1 MLSARVRRFA
11 VATSLAC
18 SLGLGC
24 KPNEGPVEPVAE
36 PVSAAGVVVGDG
48 EVVRV
53 SHPAQMLPRDTQ
65 FVAWVAGAD
74 RLAEVFDRD
83 GLAAKFP
90 SEFEAA
96 RAEMV
101 GEIGVDLLDPGAY
114 AAAGIDS
121 KGRMGAALIST
132 RDGVVAFFF
141 TLADAGKFKA
151 RLREVAAH
159 HKEELAE
166 RQVGPSTVLSD
177 ARGQWRGGFVLRD
190 DLAMFVTQANPDE
203 GVRDYAEAVANIDPR
218 QSLAAS
224 VEYRKALGGLRDSD
238 AMAFFN
244 PALLVADELAQ
255 EDARDSVDNNWAE
268 TALTEAKAR
277 DASADEIAELERQRD
292 EMRVWDEQRVVRAAA
307 GRELVEKLVD
317 GIEGVG
323 VALSVK
329 RTGPVLDGQIVL
341 REGAFL
347 RQLIG
352 VVPEGMSLPKALNG
366 EPLLMWGGRVDV
378 DAALELVELLARSEG
393 ASIHDA
399 SIQAEKAMLGINPT
413 TDLQPLLTGEAM
425 LAVTLEAPVDYAH
438 LDELAKQIGFTLQLK
453 IKDPAKVE
461 ALLAKIDKSATLA
474 GFALSKKNGA
484 YEFSVP
490 RFRTM
495 RAVVAGDSL
504 LVTTDAGLAG
514 RLATGVEGSM
524 RRDTHPAGP
533 YHVLTLPNV
542 GGVWSTNL
550 GYIAGFFVTG
560 FASSSMAVFHDSAV
574 DGGPSWS
581 EVEKSRMSRAAKQKK
596 KALDAAESNVEK
608 AVAAF
613 TGAQTKMMADGVLAL
628 GTTAFVVQ
636 PNTRGFSLAG
646 GQFIGADS
654 LGGVVDAMLT
664 MIAHEASGTD
674 RGALTSAENERD
686 QLSRDY
692 RALRIKD
699 WERANKGGRGKSK
712 VKTGKPVKR
721 KSAKSAKSAGNG

>member
-36 PVSAAGVVVGDG
+36 PASAAGVIVGDE

-53 SHPAQMLPRDTQ
+53 SHPAQMLPRETQ
-65 FVAWVAGAD
+65 FVGWVAGAD

-83 GLAAKFP
+83 GLVAKFP
-90 SEFEAA
+90 RQFEEA
-96 RAEMV
+96 RAELL
-101 GEIGVDLLDPGAY
+101 GEVGVDLLDPAAY
-114 AAAGIDS
+114 AAAGIDTN
-121 KGRMGAALIST
+121 GRMGGALIST

-141 TLADAGKFKA
+141 TLADVGKFKA
-151 RLREVAAH
+151 RVREVAGH
-159 HKEELAE
+159 NKQELAE
-166 RQVGPSTVLSD
+166 RQLGPSTVMSD
-177 ARGQWRGGFVLRD
+177 ARGQWRGGIVLRD
-190 DLAMFVTQANPDE
+190 NLAVVVTQANPDE

-244 PALLVADELAQ
+244 PALLVADEVAQ
-255 EDARDSVDNNWAE
+255 EEARDDTENNWAD

-277 DASADEIAELERQRD
+277 DASAEEVAELERQRD
-292 EMRVWDEQRVVRAAA
+292 EMRVWDEQRSARAAA

-329 RTGPVLDGQIVL
+329 RTGPVLDGQVVV
-341 REGAFL
+341 RDGAFL

-352 VVPEGMSLPKALNG
+352 VVPEGLSLPKALNG

-378 DAALELVELLARSEG
+378 DTALELVELLARSEG
-393 ASIHDA
+393 ASILDA
-399 SIQAEKAMLGINPT
+399 SIQAEKTMLGINPT
-413 TDLQPLLTGEAM
+413 TELQPQLTGEAM
-425 LAVTLEAPVDYAH
+425 LAVTLEAPVDYTH
-438 LDELAKQIGFTLQLK
+438 LDELAKQIGFTLQFK

-461 ALLAKIDKSATLA
+461 ALLAKVDKSATLA
-474 GFALSKKNGA
+474 GLALSKKGGA
-484 YEFSVP
+484 YEFAVP

-550 GYIAGFFVTG
+550 GYITGFFLTG
-560 FASSSMAVFHDSAV
+560 FASSAVPAFEDTGVEGA
-574 DGGPSWS
+574 PSWS

-596 KALDAAESNVEK
+596 KALDAAEAKVEK
-608 AVAAF
+608 TMVEF
-613 TGAQTKMMADGVLAL
+613 RGAQTKMMADGMLAL

-636 PNTRGFSLAG
+636 PNARGFSLAG
-646 GQFIGADS
+646 GQFLGADS
-654 LGGVVDAMLT
+654 LGGVVDAILT
-664 MIAHEASGTD
+664 MADREASGID
-674 RGALTSAENERD
+674 RSALTSAENERA

-721 KSAKSAKSAGNG
+721 KSTKSAGNG